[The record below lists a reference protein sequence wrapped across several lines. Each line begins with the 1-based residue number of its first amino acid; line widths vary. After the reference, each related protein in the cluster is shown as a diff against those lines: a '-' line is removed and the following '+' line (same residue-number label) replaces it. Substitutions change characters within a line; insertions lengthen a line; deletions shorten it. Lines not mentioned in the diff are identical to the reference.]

1 MYHSSPPIFEN
12 KFLEQQQDINN
23 SSLGLDQRCQLTNI
37 MAPAYTFQHAIQAL
51 KNGEP
56 LSQTTQRLLS
66 ELSKT
71 ERLQLLDGD
80 VPFYKGLREILCD
93 RYNRVPFVM
102 GAIPRLEIP
111 GIRFTDGPRGVVM
124 GASTVF
130 PVSMA
135 RGATWDITLER
146 RIGDAIGL
154 EAKAQGANYF
164 AGVCVNLPRHPA
176 WGRIQETYGED
187 PILLG
192 EFGLALT
199 QGVQKHI
206 MACVKHFALNSME
219 NARFRVDV
227 KVEENVLHEVYLP
240 HFRRIIEGGVASVM
254 SSYNAIN
261 GEWAGQNRFLL
272 TDILRHEYAFD
283 GFVISDFIFGFRDAL
298 MSLKNGLDIEAPFTQ
313 QRGMYLLEALI
324 SGELDW
330 SAVDMACSRVL
341 RKQLEYAVNSGASQ
355 IESSVVFCEEHR
367 ALAREV
373 AGRSMVLLKNER
385 LEIDNKPLLP
395 LDTRKISKIAVVGR
409 LANVANTG
417 DKGSSQVFAPHVV
430 TPVEG
435 LRLAF
440 PQADVILE
448 ETNSVEQAR
457 ELAEKVDLVVCVVGY
472 DATDEGEYVVPS
484 LQSDICLLDL
494 FPPAETDEEKD
505 TLAIIK
511 GDKNKGKLD
520 SALEVGAGGDRR
532 SLRLRPRDTELITAV
547 TAANPHTVVSIIAAG
562 AVIMEE
568 WIDQI
573 PAVLMTWYAG
583 AEGGH
588 GLADVLLGRVD
599 ASGRLP
605 FSIPKDESHLPFF
618 DIDATE
624 IKYDRWYGQNLLDKI
639 GQEARF
645 PLGFGLSYTT
655 FSFADLRI
663 GTLGRGDTIQIHVN
677 VANEG
682 SRTGR
687 HVIQVYGLIKMPDF
701 PSRVLLGFLPVD
713 LDAGQVKDVAVDA
726 SVRPLQRW
734 VAGEFVLPSK
744 EVTIEVAAYAGD
756 LNAVRGITF
765 V

>member
-1 MYHSSPPIFEN
+1 MLTTPVSTFPR
-12 KFLEQQQDINN
+12 DA
-23 SSLGLDQRCQLTNI
+23 QLTTTVT
-37 MAPAYTFQHAIQAL
+37 PTYTFQHAIQAL

-80 VPFYKGLREILCD
+80 VPFYKGLRGILCD
-93 RYNRVPFVM
+93 RYNRVPYVM

-111 GIRFTDGPRGVVM
+111 GIHFTDGPRGVVM
-124 GASTVF
+124 GASTAF

-135 RGATWDITLER
+135 RGATWDISLER
-146 RIGDAIGL
+146 RIGEAIGL

-199 QGVQKHI
+199 QGVQKYI

-254 SSYNAIN
+254 SAYNAVN
-261 GEWAGQNRFLL
+261 GEWAGQSQLLL
-272 TDILRHEYAFD
+272 TDILRHEYEFD

-298 MSLKNGLDIEAPFTQ
+298 VSLKNGLDVEAPFTQ
-313 QRGMYLLEALI
+313 QRSMYLLEALN
-324 SGELDW
+324 SGDLDW
-330 SAVDMACSRVL
+330 SAVDMACSRIL
-341 RKQLEYAVNSGASQ
+341 RKQLEFAMNSVASQ

-373 AGRSMVLLKNER
+373 AGRSMVLLKNEPV
-385 LEIDNKPLLP
+385 EIDAKSLLP

-417 DKGSSQVFAPHVV
+417 DRGSSHVFAPHVV
-430 TPVEG
+430 TPFEG
-435 LRLAF
+435 LRATF

-448 ETNSVEQAR
+448 ETDSVERAR

-494 FPPAETDEEKD
+494 FPPAETDEEKA
-505 TLAIIK
+505 TLALVK
-511 GDKNKGKLD
+511 GDTSSGKLD

-532 SLRLRPRDTELITAV
+532 SLRLRSRDTELILAV
-547 TAANPHTVVSIIAAG
+547 TAANPRTVVSIIAGG

-568 WIDQI
+568 WIDHA
-573 PAVLMTWYAG
+573 PAVLMSWYAG
-583 AEGGH
+583 AEAGH
-588 GLADVLLGRVD
+588 GLADVLVGRID

-605 FSIPKDESHLPFF
+605 FSIPKDESHLPYF
-618 DIDATE
+618 DTDATE
-624 IKYDRWYGQNLLDKI
+624 IKYDRWHGQNLLDKL

-655 FSFADLRI
+655 FSFTDLRI
-663 GTLGRGDTIQIHVN
+663 GTLDCGDTIKIHVN
-677 VANEG
+677 IANDG
-682 SRTGR
+682 SRDGR
-687 HVIQVYGLIKMPDF
+687 HVIQVYGLVKMPDF
-701 PSRVLLGFLPVD
+701 PPRVLLGFLPVD
-713 LDAGQVKDVAVDA
+713 LDVGQFKDVTMVV

-734 VAGEFVLPSK
+734 VAGEFLLPGK
-744 EVTIEVAAYAGD
+744 EVTIEVAAFAGD
-756 LNAVRGITF
+756 PKAVQGVTLL
-765 V
+765 

>member
-1 MYHSSPPIFEN
+1 M
-12 KFLEQQQDINN
+12 
-23 SSLGLDQRCQLTNI
+23 LTTTGSTLLRDAHLI
-37 MAPAYTFQHAIQAL
+37 DTVTPAYTFQQAVQAL

-66 ELSKT
+66 ELSKF
-71 ERLQLLDGD
+71 ERLYLLDGD
-80 VPFYKGLREILCD
+80 VPFYEGLRGILCD

-124 GASTVF
+124 GASTAF

-176 WGRIQETYGED
+176 WGRIQETYSED

-192 EFGLALT
+192 EFGLALAL
-199 QGVQKHI
+199 GVQGHI

-227 KVEENVLHEVYLP
+227 RVEENVLHEVYLP

-254 SSYNAIN
+254 SSYNAVN
-261 GEWAGQNRFLL
+261 GEWAGQSQLLL
-272 TDILRHEYAFD
+272 TDILRHGYKFD
-283 GFVISDFIFGFRDAL
+283 GFVISDFIFGLRDAPL
-298 MSLKNGLDIEAPFTQ
+298 SLKNGLDIEAPFRQ
-313 QRGMYLLEALI
+313 QRAMHLTEALK

-330 SAVDMACSRVL
+330 SVVDMACSRIL
-341 RKQLEYAVNSGASQ
+341 RKQLEFAVNIGASKA
-355 IESSVVFCEEHR
+355 ESSVVFCEEHR
-367 ALAREV
+367 TLAREV
-373 AGRSMVLLKNER
+373 AGRSIVLLKNEPVKV
-385 LEIDNKPLLP
+385 DAKPLLP
-395 LDTRKISKIAVVGR
+395 LDPRKVSRIAVVGR
-409 LANVANTG
+409 LANVPNTG
-417 DKGSSQVFAPHVV
+417 DRGSSQVFAPHVV

-435 LRLAF
+435 LRAAF

-448 ETNSVEQAR
+448 ETDSVERAR
-457 ELAEKVDLVVCVVGY
+457 GLAENVDLVICVVGY

-484 LQSDICLLDL
+484 LQSDVCLLDL
-494 FPPAETDEEKD
+494 LPPAKTTEEKE
-505 TLAIIK
+505 TLAIVK
-511 GDKNKGKLD
+511 GDASDGKLD

-532 SLRLRPRDTELITAV
+532 SLRLRSQDAELIAAV

-568 WIDQI
+568 WVDQV
-573 PAVLMTWYAG
+573 PSLVMGWYAG
-583 AEGGH
+583 SEGGH
-588 GLADVLLGRVD
+588 GLADVLLGHID

-605 FSIPKDESHLPFF
+605 FSIPKDESHLPYF

-624 IKYDRWYGQNLLDKI
+624 IKYDRWHGQNLLDKL

-655 FSFADLRI
+655 FSVTDLRI
-663 GTLGRGDTIQIHVN
+663 GALGCGGVMDTMQINVN
-677 VANEG
+677 VANTG
-682 SRTGR
+682 PRGGR
-687 HVIQVYGLIKMPDF
+687 HVLQVYGLVKMPDF
-701 PSRVLLGFLPVD
+701 PSRVLLGFLPID
-713 LDAGQVKDVAVDA
+713 LDVGQLKGVTIDI

-734 VAGEFVLPSK
+734 VAGDFVLPDQ
-744 EVTIEVAAYAGD
+744 EVTIEVAAFAGD
-756 LNAVRGITF
+756 SKAVRGITWL
-765 V
+765 

>member
-1 MYHSSPPIFEN
+1 M
-12 KFLEQQQDINN
+12 
-23 SSLGLDQRCQLTNI
+23 LTTTVSTLPRDAHLTGTVI
-37 MAPAYTFQHAIQAL
+37 PTYTFQHAVQAH

-56 LSQTTQRLLS
+56 LSQITERLLS
-66 ELSKT
+66 ELSKA
-71 ERLQLLDGD
+71 ERLYLLDGD
-80 VPFYKGLREILCD
+80 VPFYEGLREILCD

-124 GASTVF
+124 GASTAF

-135 RGATWDITLER
+135 RGATWDINLER

-176 WGRIQETYGED
+176 WGRIQETYSED
-187 PILLG
+187 PVLLG

-199 QGVQKHI
+199 QGVQEHI

-254 SSYNAIN
+254 SSYNAVN
-261 GEWAGQNRFLL
+261 GEWAGQSRLLL
-272 TDILRHEYAFD
+272 TDILRHEYKFD
-283 GFVISDFIFGFRDAL
+283 GFVISDFIFGFRDAPI
-298 MSLKNGLDIEAPFTQ
+298 SLKNGLDIEAPFIQ
-313 QRGMYLLEALI
+313 QRDMYLMEALK
-324 SGELDW
+324 SGELHW
-330 SAVDMACSRVL
+330 PVVDLACSRIL
-341 RKQLEYAVNSGASQ
+341 RKQLEFAVNVVPSQ
-355 IESSVVFCEEHR
+355 TESSVVFCEKHR
-367 ALAREV
+367 VLAREV
-373 AGRSMVLLKNER
+373 AGRSIVLLKNE
-385 LEIDNKPLLP
+385 IVKPDDKPLLP
-395 LDTRKISKIAVVGR
+395 LDARKISRIAVVGR
-409 LANVANTG
+409 LANVPNTG

-430 TPVEG
+430 TPIEG
-435 LRLAF
+435 LKAAL

-448 ETNSVEQAR
+448 ETDSVERAR
-457 ELAEKVDLVVCVVGY
+457 ELAEKVDLVICVVGY

-494 FPPAETDEEKD
+494 FPPAETVEEKA
-505 TLAIIK
+505 TLAIVK
-511 GDKNKGKLD
+511 GDTSDDKLD

-532 SLRLRPRDTELITAV
+532 SLRLRPQDAELITAV

-568 WIDQI
+568 WIDQV
-573 PAVLMTWYAG
+573 PALVMSWYAG
-583 AEGGH
+583 SEGGH
-588 GLADVLLGRVD
+588 GLADVLLGHID

-605 FSIPKDESHLPFF
+605 FSIPKDESHLPYF

-624 IKYDRWYGQNLLDKI
+624 IKYDRWHGQNLLDKL

-655 FSFADLRI
+655 FSVSDLRI
-663 GTLGRGDTIQIHVN
+663 GTLGSGDIQDTMKIHVN
-677 VANEG
+677 VANIG
-682 SRTGR
+682 SRDGR
-687 HVIQVYGLIKMPDF
+687 HVIQVYGLVKMPDF
-701 PSRVLLGFLPVD
+701 PSRVLLGFLPID
-713 LDAGQVKDVAVDA
+713 LDVGQSKDVTMDV

-734 VAGEFVLPSK
+734 VAGEFVLPGK
-744 EVTIEVAAYAGD
+744 EVTIEVAAFAGD
-756 LNAVRGITF
+756 SKAVRGITSI
-765 V
+765 